1 MAGGAAHLE
10 GDLWMKLA
18 DRMSRIGTESAF
30 DVLARARALEAEG
43 RDIVHLQIGEPDFDT
58 PAHITEAGIQA
69 LRDGYT
75 HYGPALGLP
84 QLRDAIAEHI
94 ATTRGI
100 DVERGNVC
108 VSPGGKPIMF
118 WTIMAL
124 CEEGDEVIVPDPSY
138 PIYESMARVVGA
150 TVVPL
155 PILEERNFTFAPEDL
170 AARLTPKTKL
180 VVLNS
185 PANPTGGLFDKT
197 DIEGIANVLRDH
209 DCYILS
215 DEIYSR
221 MLYGGEHYSVAAEP
235 GMKDRTIILDGFSK
249 TYAMTGWRLGY
260 GVFPLDLIPHI
271 DRLAVNSVSCTN
283 AATQMA
289 GVAALTGPQECVTEM
304 VAEFEKR
311 RDYIVDGLNAIPGIS
326 CKKPLGAFYVFPNV
340 TGLGL
345 PSKVLADRILD
356 EAGVAVL
363 TGTAFG
369 EYGEGYLRLS
379 YANSIPNIQKALDR
393 IGALA
398 KTLV

>member
-1 MAGGAAHLE
+1 MQ
-10 GDLWMKLA
+10 LA

-43 RDIVHLQIGEPDFDT
+43 REIVHLQIGEPDFDT
-58 PAHITEAGIQA
+58 PAHITEAAIQA

-75 HYGPALGLP
+75 HYVPALGIP
-84 QLRDAIAEHI
+84 QLRDAIAQHI
-94 ATTRGI
+94 SETRGI
-100 DVERGNVC
+100 NVERGNVC

-124 CEEGDEVIVPDPSY
+124 CQEGDEVIVPDPSY

-155 PILEERNFTFAPEDL
+155 PILESRNFTFAPEDL
-170 AARLTPKTKL
+170 ASRLTPRTKL

-185 PANPTGGLFDKT
+185 PANPTGGLFEKT

-221 MLYGGEHYSVAAEP
+221 MLYGGAGEHYSVAAEP
-235 GMKDRTIILDGFSK
+235 DMLDRTIILDGFSK

-260 GVFPLDLIPHI
+260 GIFPLELIPHI

-283 AATQMA
+283 AATQVA
-289 GVAALTGPQECVTEM
+289 GVAALTGPQDCVTEM

-311 RDYIVDGLNAIPGIS
+311 RDFIVDGLNSIPGIT

-393 IGALA
+393 IAALA
-398 KTLV
+398 KTLTK

>member
-1 MAGGAAHLE
+1 M
-10 GDLWMKLA
+10 
-18 DRMSRIGTESAF
+18 T
-30 DVLARARALEAEG
+30 
-43 RDIVHLQIGEPDFDT
+43 
-58 PAHITEAGIQA
+58 
-69 LRDGYT
+69 
-75 HYGPALGLP
+75 
-84 QLRDAIAEHI
+84 
-94 ATTRGI
+94 
-100 DVERGNVC
+100 
-108 VSPGGKPIMF
+108 
-118 WTIMAL
+118 
-124 CEEGDEVIVPDPSY
+124 
-138 PIYESMARVVGA
+138 RVVGA

-170 AARLTPKTKL
+170 AARLSPKTKL
-180 VVLNS
+180 VILNS
-185 PANPTGGLFDKT
+185 PANPTGGFLDKT
-197 DIEGIANVLRDH
+197 DIEAVANVLRDH
-209 DCYILS
+209 ECYVLS

-221 MLYGGEHYSVAAEP
+221 ILYSGEHYSVAAEP
-235 GMKDRTIILDGFSK
+235 GLLDRTIILDGFSK

-260 GVFPLDLIPHI
+260 GIFPTELIPHI

-289 GVAALTGPQECVTEM
+289 GVAALTGPQACVEQM

-311 RDYIVDGLNAIPGIS
+311 RDFIVDGLNAIPGIS
-326 CKKPLGAFYVFPNV
+326 CKKPLGAFYVFPNI

-363 TGTAFG
+363 SGTAFG

-379 YANSIPNIQKALDR
+379 YANSIPNIEKALDR

>member
-1 MAGGAAHLE
+1 
-10 GDLWMKLA
+10 MKLA

-43 RDIVHLQIGEPDFDT
+43 REIVHLQIGEPDFDT
-58 PAHITEAGIQA
+58 PSHVTEAGIQA

-75 HYGPALGLP
+75 HYVPALGLP
-84 QLRDAIAEHI
+84 ALRDAIAAEVSR
-94 ATTRGI
+94 TRGI
-100 DVERGNVC
+100 PVERGNVC
-108 VSPGGKPIMF
+108 VAPGGKPIMF

-124 CEEGDEVIVPDPSY
+124 CEEGDEVIVPDPSF

-180 VVLNS
+180 VILNS
-185 PANPTGGLFDKT
+185 PANPTGGFLDKT
-197 DIEGIANVLRDH
+197 DIEAVANILRDH
-209 DCYILS
+209 QCYILS

-221 MLYGGEHYSVAAEP
+221 ILYGGEHYSVAAEA
-235 GMKDRTIILDGFSK
+235 GLRDRTIILDGFSK

-260 GVFPLDLIPHI
+260 GIFPPELIPHI

-289 GVAALTGPQECVTEM
+289 GVAALTGPQGCVEAM

-311 RDYIVDGLNAIPGIS
+311 RDFIVDGLNAIPGIT

-345 PSKVLADRILD
+345 KSKVLADRIMD

-363 TGTAFG
+363 SGTAFG
-369 EYGEGYLRLS
+369 EHGEGYLRLS
-379 YANSIPNIQKALDR
+379 YANSIPNIQKALGR
-393 IGALA
+393 IEGLA

>member
-1 MAGGAAHLE
+1 
-10 GDLWMKLA
+10 MKLA
-18 DRMSRIGTESAF
+18 ERMSRIGTESAF

-43 RDIVHLQIGEPDFDT
+43 REIVHLQIGEPDFDT
-58 PAHITEAGIQA
+58 PAHVTEAGIQA

-75 HYGPALGLP
+75 HYVPALGIP
-84 QLRDAIAEHI
+84 QLRDAIAQHI
-94 ATTRGI
+94 SETRGI
-100 DVERGNVC
+100 NVQLGNVC
-108 VSPGGKPIMF
+108 VAPGGKPIMF

-124 CEEGDEVIVPDPSY
+124 CEEGDEVIIPDPSY

-155 PILEERNFTFAPEDL
+155 PILEERGFTFAPEEL

-185 PANPTGGLFDKT
+185 PANPTGGFFDKT
-197 DIEGIANVLRDH
+197 DIEQIANILRDH

-221 MLYGGEHYSVAAEP
+221 LLYSGEHYSLAAEP
-235 GMKDRTIILDGFSK
+235 DLQDRTIILDGFSK

-260 GVFPLDLIPHI
+260 GIFPDELIPHI

-289 GVAALTGPQECVTEM
+289 GVAALTGPQDCVTQM

-311 RDYIVDGLNAIPGIS
+311 RDFIVDGLNAIPGIT
-326 CKKPLGAFYVFPNV
+326 CQKPLGAFYVFPNV
-340 TGLGL
+340 SGLGL
-345 PSKVLADRILD
+345 PSKQLEDRLLQ

-363 TGTAFG
+363 SGTAFG
-369 EYGEGYLRLS
+369 QFGEGYLRLS

-393 IGALA
+393 IAALA

>member
-1 MAGGAAHLE
+1 
-10 GDLWMKLA
+10 MKLA

-30 DVLARARALEAEG
+30 DVLARARNLEAQG

-58 PAHITEAGIQA
+58 PAHVTEAGIQA
-69 LRDGYT
+69 LRGGYT
-75 HYGPALGLP
+75 HYVPAVGIP
-84 QLRDAIAEHI
+84 QLRDAIAGHI
-94 ATTRGI
+94 SESRGI
-100 DVERGNVC
+100 TVKRENVC

-124 CEEGDEVIVPDPSY
+124 CQEGDEVIVPDPSY

-150 TVVPL
+150 KVVPL
-155 PILEERNFTFAPEDL
+155 PLLESRGFTFAPEDL
-170 AARLTPKTKL
+170 AARLTPQTKL
-180 VVLNS
+180 VVMNS
-185 PANPTGGLFDKT
+185 PANPTGGFLDKT
-197 DIEGIANVLRDH
+197 DIEAIANILRPH

-221 MLYGGEHYSVAAEP
+221 LLYSGEHYSLAAEP
-235 GMKDRTIILDGFSK
+235 DMQDRTIILDGFSK

-260 GVFPLDLIPHI
+260 GIYPLELMPHI
-271 DRLAVNSVSCTN
+271 DRLVVNSVSCTN

-289 GVAALTGPQECVTEM
+289 GVAALTGPQDAVTTM

-326 CKKPLGAFYVFPNV
+326 CIKPLGAFYVFPNV
-340 TGLGL
+340 TKLGL
-345 PSKVLADRILD
+345 PSKELEERLLN

-363 TGTAFG
+363 SGTAFG

-393 IGALA
+393 IEKLA
-398 KTLV
+398 REILG

>member
-1 MAGGAAHLE
+1 
-10 GDLWMKLA
+10 MKLA

-43 RDIVHLQIGEPDFDT
+43 REIVHLQIGEPDFDT
-58 PAHITEAGIQA
+58 PAHVTEAGIQA

-75 HYGPALGLP
+75 HYVPALGLP
-84 QLRDAIAEHI
+84 QLRDAIAEEVSR
-94 ATTRGI
+94 TRGI
-100 DVERGNVC
+100 PVERGNVC
-108 VSPGGKPIMF
+108 VAPGGKPIMF

-124 CEEGDEVIVPDPSY
+124 CEEGDEVIVPDPSF
-138 PIYESMARVVGA
+138 PIYESMTRVVGA

-180 VVLNS
+180 VILNS
-185 PANPTGGLFDKT
+185 PANPTGGMFDKT
-197 DIEGIANVLRDH
+197 DIEAIANILRDH

-221 MLYGGEHYSVAAEP
+221 MLYGGAGEHYSVAAEP
-235 GMKDRTIILDGFSK
+235 DMLNRTIILDGFSK

-260 GVFPLDLIPHI
+260 GIFPLDLIPHI

-289 GVAALTGPQECVTEM
+289 GVAALTGPQDDVHKM

-311 RDYIVDGLNAIPGIS
+311 RDYIVDGLNAISGIT
-326 CKKPLGAFYVFPNV
+326 CQKPLGAFYVFPNV
-340 TGLGL
+340 KGLGIS
-345 PSKVLADRILD
+345 SKDLEDRLLK

-363 TGTAFG
+363 SGTAFG
-369 EYGEGYLRLS
+369 QYGEGYLRLS

-393 IGALA
+393 IAALA

>member
-1 MAGGAAHLE
+1 
-10 GDLWMKLA
+10 MKLA

-58 PAHITEAGIQA
+58 PAHVTEAGIQA

-75 HYGPALGLP
+75 HYVPALGIP
-84 QLRDAIAEHI
+84 QFRDVIAEYI
-94 ATTRGI
+94 SKTRGI
-100 DVERGNVC
+100 TVGRQNVC

-118 WTIMAL
+118 WAIMAL
-124 CEEGDEVIVPDPSY
+124 CQEGDEVIVPDPSF
-138 PIYESMARVVGA
+138 PIYESMTNVVGA
-150 TVVPL
+150 KVVRLPL
-155 PILEERNFTFAPEDL
+155 LEERNFTFAPEDL

-180 VVLNS
+180 VILNS
-185 PANPTGGLFDKT
+185 PANPTGGFLDKT
-197 DIEGIANVLRDH
+197 DIEQIGNILRNH

-221 MLYGGEHYSVAAEP
+221 LLYSGEHYSVAAEP
-235 GMKDRTIILDGFSK
+235 DLLDRTIILDGFSK

-260 GVFPLDLIPHI
+260 GIFPEELVPHI

-289 GVAALTGPQECVTEM
+289 GLAALTGPQDCVDQM
-304 VAEFEKR
+304 VAEFQTR
-311 RDYIVDGLNAIPGIS
+311 RDYIVDGLNAIPGIT

-340 TGLGL
+340 TALGL
-345 PSKVLADRILD
+345 PSKELADRILT

-363 TGTAFG
+363 SGTAFG

-393 IGALA
+393 IAALA
-398 KTLV
+398 KTLA

>member
-1 MAGGAAHLE
+1 
-10 GDLWMKLA
+10 MKLA
-18 DRMSRIGTESAF
+18 ERMSRIGTESAF

-43 RDIVHLQIGEPDFDT
+43 REIVHLQIGEPDFDT
-58 PAHITEAGIQA
+58 PAHVTEAGIQA

-75 HYGPALGLP
+75 HYVPALGIP
-84 QLRDAIAEHI
+84 HFRDVIAEYVSK
-94 ATTRGI
+94 TRGI
-100 DVERGNVC
+100 TVGRQNVV

-118 WTIMAL
+118 WAIMAL
-124 CEEGDEVIVPDPSY
+124 CEEGDEVIVPDPSF
-138 PIYESMARVVGA
+138 PIYESMTRVVGA

-155 PILEERNFTFAPEDL
+155 PILEERNFTFSAEDL

-180 VVLNS
+180 VIMNS
-185 PANPTGGLFDKT
+185 PANPTGGVLDKT
-197 DIEGIANVLRDH
+197 DIEAIANVLRDH

-221 MLYGGEHYSVAAEP
+221 MLYSGEHYSVAAEP
-235 GMKDRTIILDGFSK
+235 DLLDRTIILDGFSK

-260 GVFPLDLIPHI
+260 GIFPEELVPHI

-289 GVAALTGPQECVTEM
+289 GVAALTGPQDCVDAM
-304 VAEFEKR
+304 VAEFETR
-311 RDYIVDGLNAIPGIS
+311 RDYIVDGLNAIPGIT

-345 PSKVLADRILD
+345 SSKELADKILD

-363 TGTAFG
+363 SGTAFG
-369 EYGEGYLRLS
+369 GYGEGYLRLS

>member
-1 MAGGAAHLE
+1 
-10 GDLWMKLA
+10 MKLA
-18 DRMSRIGTESAF
+18 ERMSRIGTESAF

-43 RDIVHLQIGEPDFDT
+43 REIVHLQIGEPDFDT
-58 PAHITEAGIQA
+58 PAHVTEAGIQA

-75 HYGPALGLP
+75 HYVPALGIP

-94 ATTRGI
+94 SQTRGV
-100 DVERGNVC
+100 DVQRANVC

-118 WTIMAL
+118 WSIMAL
-124 CEEGDEVIVPDPSY
+124 CEEGDEVIIPDPSY
-138 PIYESMARVVGA
+138 PIYESMARVMGA

-155 PILEERNFTFAPEDL
+155 PILEERSFTFAPEDL
-170 AARLTPKTKL
+170 AARLTPRTKL

-185 PANPTGGLFDKT
+185 PANPTGGFFDKT
-197 DIEGIANVLRDH
+197 DIEAIANVLRDH

-221 MLYGGEHYSVAAEP
+221 IIYSGEHYSVAAEP
-235 GMKDRTIILDGFSK
+235 DMLDRTIILDGFSK

-260 GVFPLDLIPHI
+260 GIFPTELMPHI

-289 GVAALTGPQECVTEM
+289 GVAALTGPQDDVHKM

-311 RDYIVDGLNAIPGIS
+311 RDFIVDGLNAIPGIT
-326 CKKPLGAFYVFPNV
+326 CQKPLGAFYVFPNV
-340 TGLGL
+340 KGLGIS
-345 PSKVLADRILD
+345 SKELEDRLLQ

-363 TGTAFG
+363 SGTAFG
-369 EYGEGYLRLS
+369 QYGEGYLRLS

-393 IGALA
+393 IAALA

>member
-1 MAGGAAHLE
+1 
-10 GDLWMKLA
+10 MKLA
-18 DRMSRIGTESAF
+18 DCMSRIGTESAF

-69 LRDGYT
+69 LREGYT
-75 HYGPALGLP
+75 HYVPALGLP
-84 QLRDAIAEHI
+84 QLRDAIAEYVSR
-94 ATTRGI
+94 TRGI
-100 DVERGNVC
+100 EVGRQNVC
-108 VSPGGKPIMF
+108 VAPGGKPIMF

-124 CEEGDEVIVPDPSY
+124 CQEGDEVIVPDPSF

-155 PILEERNFTFAPEDL
+155 PLLEERGFTFAPEDL
-170 AARLTPKTKL
+170 AARLTPRTKL
-180 VVLNS
+180 VILNS
-185 PANPTGGLFDKT
+185 PANPTGGFLDKT
-197 DIEGIANVLRDH
+197 DIEAIANILRDH

-221 MLYGGEHYSVAAEP
+221 ILYGGEHYSIAAEP
-235 GMKDRTIILDGFSK
+235 GMQDRTIILDGFSK

-260 GVFPLDLIPHI
+260 GIYPADLIPHI
-271 DRLAVNSVSCTN
+271 DRLVVNSVSCTN

-289 GVAALTGPQECVTEM
+289 GVAALTGPQDAVDAM

-311 RDYIVDGLNAIPGIS
+311 RDFIVDGLNAIPGIT
-326 CKKPLGAFYVFPNV
+326 CRKPLGAFYVFPNV

-345 PSKVLADRILD
+345 PSKELADRILN

-363 TGTAFG
+363 SGTAFG
-369 EYGEGYLRLS
+369 QYGEGYLRLS
-379 YANSIPNIQKALDR
+379 YANSIPNIQKALER
-393 IGALA
+393 IDTLA
-398 KTLV
+398 RTLI

>member
-1 MAGGAAHLE
+1 
-10 GDLWMKLA
+10 MKLA
-18 DRMSRIGTESAF
+18 ERMSRIGTESAF

-43 RDIVHLQIGEPDFDT
+43 REIVHLQIGEPDFDT
-58 PAHITEAGIQA
+58 PAHVTEAGIQA

-75 HYGPALGLP
+75 HYVPALGIP
-84 QLRDAIAEHI
+84 QLRDAIAQHI
-94 ATTRGI
+94 SETRGI
-100 DVERGNVC
+100 NVQRGNVC
-108 VSPGGKPIMF
+108 VAPGGKPIMF

-124 CEEGDEVIVPDPSY
+124 CEEGDEVIIPDPSY

-155 PILEERNFTFAPEDL
+155 PILENRGFTFAPEDL

-185 PANPTGGLFDKT
+185 PANPTGGFFDKT
-197 DIEGIANVLRDH
+197 DIEQIANILRDH

-221 MLYGGEHYSVAAEP
+221 ILYSGEHYSLAAEP
-235 GMKDRTIILDGFSK
+235 DLQDRTIILDGFSK

-260 GVFPLDLIPHI
+260 GIFPDELIPHI

-289 GVAALTGPQECVTEM
+289 GVAALTGPQDCVTQM

-311 RDYIVDGLNAIPGIS
+311 RDFIVDGLNAIPGIT
-326 CKKPLGAFYVFPNV
+326 CQKPLGAFYVFPNV
-340 TGLGL
+340 SGLGL
-345 PSKVLADRILD
+345 PSKQLEDRLLQ

-363 TGTAFG
+363 SGTAFG
-369 EYGEGYLRLS
+369 QFGEGYLRLS

-393 IGALA
+393 IAALA

>member
-1 MAGGAAHLE
+1 
-10 GDLWMKLA
+10 MKLA

-58 PAHITEAGIQA
+58 PAHVTEAGIQA

-75 HYGPALGLP
+75 HYVPALGIP
-84 QLRDAIAEHI
+84 QFRDVIAEYVSK
-94 ATTRGI
+94 TRGI
-100 DVERGNVC
+100 SVSRQNVA

-118 WTIMAL
+118 WAIMAL
-124 CEEGDEVIVPDPSY
+124 CQEGDEVIVPDPSF
-138 PIYESMARVVGA
+138 PIYESMTNVVGA
-150 TVVPL
+150 TVVRL

-180 VVLNS
+180 VILNS
-185 PANPTGGLFDKT
+185 PANPTGGFFDKT
-197 DIEGIANVLRDH
+197 DIEAIANVLRNH

-221 MLYGGEHYSVAAEP
+221 ILYSGEHYSVAAEP
-235 GMKDRTIILDGFSK
+235 DLLDRTIILDGFSK

-260 GVFPLDLIPHI
+260 GIFPEELVPHI

-289 GVAALTGPQECVTEM
+289 GLAALTGPQDCVDQM
-304 VAEFEKR
+304 VAEFQTR
-311 RDYIVDGLNAIPGIS
+311 RDFIVDGLNAIPGIT

-345 PSKVLADRILD
+345 PSKELADRILN

-363 TGTAFG
+363 SGTAFG

-393 IGALA
+393 IAALA

>member
-1 MAGGAAHLE
+1 
-10 GDLWMKLA
+10 MKLA

-30 DVLARARALEAEG
+30 DVLARARGLEAQG
-43 RDIVHLQIGEPDFDT
+43 RDIIHLQIGEPDFDT
-58 PAHITEAGIQA
+58 PAHVTEAGIQA

-75 HYGPALGLP
+75 HYVPAVGIP

-94 ATTRGI
+94 STTRGI
-100 DVERGNVC
+100 PVKRENVC
-108 VSPGGKPIMF
+108 VAPGGKPIMF

-124 CEEGDEVIVPDPSY
+124 CQEGDEVIVPDPSY

-150 TVVPL
+150 KVVPL
-155 PILEERNFTFAPEDL
+155 PLLESRGFTFAPEDL
-170 AARLTPKTKL
+170 ASRLTPKTKL
-180 VVLNS
+180 VVMNS
-185 PANPTGGLFDKT
+185 PANPTGGFLDKT
-197 DIEGIANVLRDH
+197 DIEAIANILRPH

-221 MLYGGEHYSVAAEP
+221 LLYSGEHYSVAAEP
-235 GMKDRTIILDGFSK
+235 DMLDRTIILDGFSK

-260 GVFPLDLIPHI
+260 GIYPTELMPHI
-271 DRLAVNSVSCTN
+271 DRLVVNSVSCTN

-289 GVAALTGPQECVTEM
+289 GVAALTGPQDCVDTM

-326 CKKPLGAFYVFPNV
+326 CIKPLGAFYVFPNV
-340 TGLGL
+340 TKLGL
-345 PSKVLADRILD
+345 PSKELEERLLN

-363 TGTAFG
+363 SGTAFG
-369 EYGEGYLRLS
+369 EYGEGYLRFS

-393 IGALA
+393 VDALA
-398 KTLV
+398 RSILG

>member
-1 MAGGAAHLE
+1 M
-10 GDLWMKLA
+10 MKLA

-58 PAHITEAGIQA
+58 PAHVTDAGIQA

-75 HYGPALGLP
+75 HYVPALGIP
-84 QLRDAIAEHI
+84 QFRDVIAEYVSR
-94 ATTRGI
+94 TRGI
-100 DVERGNVC
+100 DVQRQNVC
-108 VSPGGKPIMF
+108 VAPGGKPIMF
-118 WTIMAL
+118 WAIMAL
-124 CEEGDEVIVPDPSY
+124 CEEGDEVIVPDPSF
-138 PIYESMARVVGA
+138 PIYESMTRVVGA
-150 TVVPL
+150 KVVPL
-155 PILEERNFTFAPEDL
+155 PLLEERNFTFAAEDL

-180 VVLNS
+180 VILNS
-185 PANPTGGLFDKT
+185 PANPTGGVLDKT
-197 DIEGIANVLRDH
+197 DIEAVANVLRNH

-221 MLYGGEHYSVAAEP
+221 ILYSGEHYSVAAEP
-235 GMKDRTIILDGFSK
+235 DLLDRTIILDGFSK

-260 GVFPLDLIPHI
+260 GIFPAELIPHI

-289 GVAALTGPQECVTEM
+289 GMAALTGPQDCVDQM
-304 VAEFEKR
+304 VAEFQTR
-311 RDYIVDGLNAIPGIS
+311 RDYIVDGLNAIPGIT

-340 TGLGL
+340 TALGL
-345 PSKVLADRILD
+345 PSKVLADKILD

-363 TGTAFG
+363 SGTAFG
-369 EYGEGYLRLS
+369 EFGEGYLRLS

-393 IGALA
+393 IAALA
-398 KTLV
+398 KTLK

>member
-1 MAGGAAHLE
+1 
-10 GDLWMKLA
+10 MKLA

-58 PAHITEAGIQA
+58 PAHVTEAGIQA

-75 HYGPALGLP
+75 HYVPALGIP
-84 QLRDAIAEHI
+84 ALRDVIADYI
-94 ATTRGI
+94 SKTRGI
-100 DVERGNVC
+100 SVGRQNVC
-108 VSPGGKPIMF
+108 VAPGGKPIMF

-124 CEEGDEVIVPDPSY
+124 CQEGDEVIVPDPSY

-150 TVVPL
+150 KVVPL
-155 PILEERNFTFAPEDL
+155 PILEERNFTFAAEDL
-170 AARLTPKTKL
+170 AARLTPRTKL

-185 PANPTGGLFDKT
+185 PANPTGGMLDKT
-197 DIEGIANVLRDH
+197 DIEAVADVLRDH

-221 MLYGGEHYSVAAEP
+221 ILYSGEHYSVAAEP
-235 GMKDRTIILDGFSK
+235 DLLDRTIILDGFSK

-260 GVFPLDLIPHI
+260 GIFPEDLMPHI

-289 GVAALTGPQECVTEM
+289 GIAALTGPQDCVERM
-304 VAEFEKR
+304 VEEIERR
-311 RDYIVDGLNAIPGIS
+311 RDYIVDGLNAIPGIT
-326 CKKPLGAFYVFPNV
+326 CQKPLGAFYVFPNV

-345 PSKVLADRILD
+345 PSKVLADRILA
-356 EAGVAVL
+356 EAGVAL
-363 TGTAFG
+363 LSGTAFG
-369 EYGEGYLRLS
+369 GYGEGYLRLS

-393 IGALA
+393 IAALA
-398 KTLV
+398 KTLN